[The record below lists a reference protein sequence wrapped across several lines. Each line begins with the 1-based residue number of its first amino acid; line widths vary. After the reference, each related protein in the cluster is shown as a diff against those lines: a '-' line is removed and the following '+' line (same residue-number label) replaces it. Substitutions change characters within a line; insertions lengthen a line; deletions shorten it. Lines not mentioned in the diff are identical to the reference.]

1 MTPDRPTTPWPSTTP
16 SGSRTSWSPTRGK
29 RAVLTAFADLV
40 RAAGNGPVA
49 DVGCG
54 PGRLTGYLHGLGL
67 DAFGI
72 DLSPRM
78 VEVARRAH
86 PDLRFDV
93 GAMPDLG
100 LPDASLSGVVAWYS
114 TIHVPDDLLPATF
127 ADFHRTLTPGGHLVL
142 AFQVGDE
149 PLHLTEALGHPVSL
163 EFRRRR
169 PDRVAELLTDAG
181 LDVRVRLVREPEAF
195 GVSRS
200 ARRRRTWWPAGRP
213 AEAPGQRAT
222 VSTTL
227 PSARRPSRSAC
238 AVAASASG

>member
-1 MTPDRPTTPWPSTTP
+1 MIESGHPHDTRSSYDALAVDYAERLQDELVANPWE
-16 SGSRTSWSPTRGK
+16 

-67 DAFGI
+67 DAFGV

-100 LPDASLSGVVAWYS
+100 LPDASLGGIVAWYS
-114 TIHVPDDLLPATF
+114 TIHVPDELLPATF

-181 LDVRVRLVREPEAF
+181 LDVRVRMVREPEAF
-195 GVSRS
+195 GSQPE
-200 ARRRRTWWPAGRP
+200 RTPQAYL
-213 AEAPGQRAT
+213 
-222 VSTTL
+222 V
-227 PSARRPSRSAC
+227 ARRPA
-238 AVAASASG
+238 G